1 MKNLLPPQGRDTTIS
16 IAKGIAIILMVIA
29 HAEAPGWLCKFIF
42 EFHMPLFFITAG
54 SFFSRKY
61 LNDEATFVK
70 KRIRGLYWPF
80 WKWSVFFLIIH
91 NWMFSLGILN
101 ETFGNEMGGV
111 THPYTWHQIQQNL
124 WNITTAMGG
133 YDQFLC
139 GAFWFFRGLFVASIL
154 YLIIYKAVDAGLS
167 GIPGKP
173 GISGLS
179 GKLGNPGLSPTPY
192 LVCLVMLLLCGWK
205 TYEGLKVVTIV
216 QGGYRDMMGCFFFG
230 CGFIFRQFVDKYQR
244 LMSRHYASVW
254 TTLLFAAIVYLFSY
268 YLTANMNWRSNF
280 TQFLS
285 LPLPALLGFLM
296 TYNVSRWIDSRES
309 RLKRFLVYT
318 GDHTLNI
325 FIFHIVAYKTV
336 SLLKIWYY
344 GLDPRQIGCHMVI
357 HEHSQEDLFWVLYT
371 IAGVG
376 LPLGATWL
384 VEKIKCRF
392 REYRASAASL
402 PQ

>member
-1 MKNLLPPQGRDTTIS
+1 MRNLLPPQGRDTTIS
-16 IAKGIAIILMVIA
+16 IAKGIAIILMVVA

-54 SFFSRKY
+54 YFFSLKY

-101 ETFGNEMGGV
+101 ETFGNETGGV
-111 THPYTWHQIQQNL
+111 THPYTWHQMQQNL

-139 GAFWFFRGLFVASIL
+139 GAFWFFRGLLVASIL
-154 YLIIYKAVDAGLS
+154 YLIIYKAVDALIS
-167 GIPGKP
+167 NLKP
-173 GISGLS
+173 QISNL
-179 GKLGNPGLSPTPY
+179 KPQITPL
-192 LVCLVMLLLCGWK
+192 LVCLIMLLLCGWK
-205 TYEGLKVVTIV
+205 TYEGLKVINLV

-244 LMSRHYASVW
+244 LMSRCHASVW

-296 TYNVSRWIDSRES
+296 TYNVSRWIDGREN

-318 GDHTLNI
+318 GNHTLNI
-325 FIFHIVAYKTV
+325 FIFHIIAYKAV

-357 HEHSQEDLFWVLYT
+357 HQHSQEDLFWILYT
-371 IAGVG
+371 LAGVG

-384 VEKIKCRF
+384 SEKIGKKF
-392 REYRASAASL
+392 REYRASAASR
-402 PQ
+402 PR

>member
-1 MKNLLPPQGRDTTIS
+1 MNRDTTIS
-16 IAKGIAIILMVIA
+16 VAKGIAIILMVIA
-29 HAEAPGWLCKFIF
+29 HAEAPAWLCKFIF

-54 SFFSRKY
+54 YFFSLKY

-70 KRIRGLYWPF
+70 KRIKGLYWPF

-91 NWMFSLGILN
+91 NWMFDLGVLN
-101 ETFGNEMGGV
+101 EVYGNEMGGV
-111 THPYTWHQIQQNL
+111 THPYNWHQIQQHL

-154 YLIIYKAVDAGLS
+154 YLIIYKILDVTLPVRTKKA
-167 GIPGKP
+167 I
-173 GISGLS
+173 
-179 GKLGNPGLSPTPY
+179 PY
-192 LVCLVMLLLCGWK
+192 LICLIMLLLCGWK
-205 TYEGLKVVTIV
+205 TYEGLKVVNLV

-230 CGFIFRQFVDKYQR
+230 CGFIFRQFVDKYKQ
-244 LMSRHYASVW
+244 LVSRYYASVW
-254 TTLLFAAIVYLFSY
+254 TTLLFALIVYLFSE
-268 YLTANMNWRSNF
+268 YLTANMNWRSNY

-285 LPLPALLGFLM
+285 LPIPALLGFLM
-296 TYNVSRWIDSRES
+296 TYNISRRIDGRES
-309 RLKRFLVYT
+309 LLKRFLVYT
-318 GDHTLNI
+318 GDHTLYI

-357 HEHSQEDLFWVLYT
+357 HEHSQEDWFWVLYT
-371 IAGVG
+371 IAGMG

-384 VEKIKCRF
+384 SDKIRERI
-392 REYRASAASL
+392 REYRASSAS
-402 PQ
+402 QAQ